1 MMAILIAFIL
11 AFLNTWRELE
21 NHRKEL
27 LSLRDQRG
35 VLADIEGQAQ
45 FELFRVGDTNYGV
58 HATNF
63 TGAYLIIVSR
73 FKEIELEL
81 TWYNGETD
89 TRRHGSFP
97 LTKNN
102 FGLFLST
109 CYSENSDKPAYR
121 MLRLHNL
128 GESTVGGDFEIPFRE
143 RLVIPNIFTSTGE
156 IDGRVIF
163 AFQTYSQAKDSG
175 GRLTNI
181 SCDVTKIEQQA
192 RDEGFGVVYGKLIDY
207 RHNK

>member
-45 FELFRVGDTNYGV
+45 FELFRIGDTNYGV
-58 HATNF
+58 HATSF
-63 TGAYLIIVSR
+63 TGAYLINVSR

-109 CYSENSDKPAYR
+109 CYSENWDKPAYR
-121 MLRLHNL
+121 VLRLHNL
-128 GESTVGGDFEIPFRE
+128 GESTVCGDFEIPFKE
-143 RLVIPNIFTSTGE
+143 RLVIPNILEIAASIREAMGKVVDSKISTTLE
-156 IDGRVIF
+156 RVNSPSI
-163 AFQTYSQAKDSG
+163 
-175 GRLTNI
+175 I
-181 SCDVTKIEQQA
+181 S
-192 RDEGFGVVYGKLIDY
+192 RG
-207 RHNK
+207 